1 MDFEARMSRVKAI
14 SGATGESFEKLK
26 KQAMELGAS
35 TAFSA
40 KEVAERMENL
50 ASAGFYTNE
59 IMSAMPCMLDL
70 AAGSGKDLA
79 SSSEIAASTL

>member
-1 MDFEARMSRVKAI
+1 
-14 SGATGESFEKLK
+14 
-26 KQAMELGAS
+26 MELGAS

-40 KEVAERMENL
+40 KEVTERMENL
-50 ASAGFYTNE
+50 ASARFDTNG